1 MLEGMEHDALDAGF
15 PRAEMMAVAAAFQ
28 YKPVKCPKA
37 VKEDLADFTADPS
50 GGGPVLYLPVCQGR
64 QVKPVPA
71 TGQRRGRRAAR

>member
-37 VKEDLADFTADPS
+37 VKEDLADFTADTA
-50 GGGPVLYLPVCQGR
+50 V
-64 QVKPVPA
+64 
-71 TGQRRGRRAAR
+71 ARCFTFRYARVVR